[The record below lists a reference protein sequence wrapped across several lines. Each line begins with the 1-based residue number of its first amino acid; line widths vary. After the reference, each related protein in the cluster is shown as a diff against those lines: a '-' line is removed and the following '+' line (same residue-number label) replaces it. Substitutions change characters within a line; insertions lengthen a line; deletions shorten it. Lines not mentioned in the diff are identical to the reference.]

1 MKDINE
7 LSLKELGK
15 LRVALGGMYIMIITD
30 TIQAVSSG
38 SYKADDLNIGKNIVV
53 TTKAFHLPNRDQEN
67 IMKNAVTIAINKS
80 IAAIGEKYSIEKEQ
94 ILDKL
99 WPGKELQVTLT
110 LDSKRKFGWDL
121 SLDS

>member
-1 MKDINE
+1 MQSQ
-7 LSLKELGK
+7 SLL
-15 LRVALGGMYIMIITD
+15 I
-30 TIQAVSSG
+30 
-38 SYKADDLNIGKNIVV
+38 
-53 TTKAFHLPNRDQEN
+53 
-67 IMKNAVTIAINKS
+67 KS